1 MKRIFVCLILAVV
14 AVVGKAQEQKKDSV
28 CSRRECKVC
37 AWYRNHGSFWE
48 NGFEYQSYYYDTLAV
63 SIKDY
68 KCPRGEKSDSVFN
81 IPASVIHGGTT
92 YHVESISTRAFY
104 GLSFVRSVVIGDGIE
119 IIGEE
124 AFKFCTN
131 LESVYIPASVD
142 WVRGGVFGSCPNL
155 RKIVVSEQNKTLD
168 SREGCN
174 AVIGT
179 EDNILLA
186 TCPGTKIPSS
196 VKAIGEKAFYRQGTF
211 EDIIIPDGVESIGS
225 DAFSHCSNLRYIS
238 LPQSLR
244 RIGHSAFE
252 YCCSLRSLRIPKNVE
267 YIGGNNFA
275 FCDNLTSVVVD
286 PGNPVYDSRENCNAI
301 IRTAD
306 STLIGGCRSSII
318 VDGVRRI
325 DDSFCGVPLR
335 SVHIPKSMTDIHGTE
350 FYGCEI
356 DSITVDEENNVY
368 NSPKGSNAIL
378 TKDGKTL
385 VMGCRNTEI
394 PEGVEI
400 IGPDA
405 FNGSVGR
412 PILLIP
418 EGIKE
423 IWPYAFCNND
433 LLEEVI
439 IPRSVDSIGYYVF
452 NYCNRL
458 LYVKS
463 LAPLEKIMC
472 STFSNCPQL
481 HSVDI
486 AEGTKKICKG
496 AFFNCPKL
504 KYVSIPLSTE
514 VEEGAFKYCPMVEIK
529 RK

>member
-1 MKRIFVCLILAVV
+1 M
-14 AVVGKAQEQKKDSV
+14 
-28 CSRRECKVC
+28 
-37 AWYRNHGSFWE
+37 
-48 NGFEYQSYYYDTLAV
+48 
-63 SIKDY
+63 DY
-68 KCPRGEKSDSVFN
+68 KCPQGEKPDSVFI

-92 YHVESISTRAFY
+92 YHVESISTRAFC
-104 GLSFVRSVVIGDGIE
+104 GLSFIRSVVIGDGIT

-142 WVRGGVFGSCPNL
+142 WVRGGVFGSCPSL

-179 EDNILLA
+179 EDNVLLA

-225 DAFSHCSNLRYIS
+225 DAFSHCSNLRHIS

-252 YCCSLRSLRIPKNVE
+252 YCRSLRSLQIPKNVE

-335 SVHIPKSMTDIHGTE
+335 SVHIPKSVTDIHGTE

-368 NSPKGSNAIL
+368 TSPKGSNAIL
-378 TKDGKTL
+378 TKDGRTL

-394 PEGVEI
+394 PKGVEI

-423 IWPYAFCNND
+423 IWSDAFSNND
-433 LLEEVI
+433 ILEEVI
-439 IPRSVDSIGYYVF
+439 IPRSVEGIGYDVF
-452 NYCNRL
+452 HDCNRL
-458 LYVKS
+458 RYVKS

-486 AEGTKKICKG
+486 AEGTKKISRA
-496 AFFNCPKL
+496 AFQNCPKL
-504 KYVSIPLSTE
+504 RYVYVPASCEIE
-514 VEEGAFKYCPMVEIK
+514 YGAFGNCPKVEVI
-529 RK
+529 RAAVHR